1 MLVGS
6 LVDAGAPAESVV
18 EAVHSL
24 GTGATVSFEKVKR
37 HGIGATKFH
46 VEGGEQKAHRH
57 LPQILRMIDG
67 SSLPDRAK
75 KNAEAVFRKLGEAE
89 AAVHNVPL
97 EKVHFHEVGAFD
109 SIADIVGAC
118 LGLHLLGVEEVHC
131 SPLNVGSGTVKTEH
145 GILPI
150 PAPATARLLEGRP
163 VYSAG
168 PAMELTTPTGAAVVS
183 TLSAR
188 FGAMPPMT
196 IEASG
201 FGAGTKEFP
210 EQANVL
216 RVLVG
221 MRTGAA
227 EAVEITVIE
236 ANLDDLT
243 PQVLGYAVERIL
255 DAGALDATLQPLQM
269 KKNRAGHL
277 LSVLARPEDADR
289 LASVIFAE
297 TSTIGLRMYRAQRRV
312 QERSWVEVATPW
324 GSVRIKVAGGN
335 FAPEYDDCRRLA
347 AEHHVALKQVIAE
360 ASYQYLKQIKP

>member
-6 LVDAGAPAESVV
+6 LVDAGAPADAIV
-18 EAVHSL
+18 EAVDSL
-24 GTGATVSFEKVKR
+24 GVGATVSFEKVKR
-37 HGIGATKFH
+37 RGLAATKFH

-75 KNAEAVFRKLGEAE
+75 KNAGAVFRKLGEAE
-89 AAVHNVPL
+89 AAVHNVPI

-118 LGLHLLGVEEVHC
+118 LGLDLLGVEEVYC

-163 VYSAG
+163 IYSAG

-183 TLSAR
+183 TLSTR
-188 FGAMPPMT
+188 FGVMPPMT

-201 FGAGTKEFP
+201 FGAGTKEFA

-221 MRTGAA
+221 HSTGAT
-227 EAVEITVIE
+227 EAAEITVIE

-243 PQVLGYAVERIL
+243 PQVLGYAMERIL
-255 DAGALDATLQPLQM
+255 GAGALDATLQPLQM

-277 LSVLARPEDADR
+277 LSVLAKPEDADR
-289 LASVIFAE
+289 LASLIFAE

-324 GSVRIKVAGGN
+324 GGVRIKVAGGN

-347 AEHHVALKQVIAE
+347 AEHNVALKRVIAE
-360 ASYQYLKQIKP
+360 ASYQYLKQTKP